1 MIKEKDFVE
10 VEYTGKLTEENIVF
24 DTTNEQIA
32 KDAQIHN
39 PDMTYG
45 PIVVCMGEGQLLK
58 GLENQ
63 MIGKETG
70 QEYTITLS
78 PEDAFGKKN
87 ASKIQM
93 IPLIKFKKQRI
104 MPEIGMQ
111 VNIDQQLGT
120 VKTVAGGRCLVD
132 FNHPLSGKEITY
144 TIRAL
149 NIVTDDQKKVDSLL
163 KLNFNIKADVKT
175 EAEKT
180 TISTPKD
187 IPKELQDLIEKRI
200 KEFLPQ
206 IKLEFKL
213 ETK

>member
-111 VNIDQQLGT
+111 VNIDRQLGT

>member
-45 PIVVCMGEGQLLK
+45 PMVVCMGEGQLLK